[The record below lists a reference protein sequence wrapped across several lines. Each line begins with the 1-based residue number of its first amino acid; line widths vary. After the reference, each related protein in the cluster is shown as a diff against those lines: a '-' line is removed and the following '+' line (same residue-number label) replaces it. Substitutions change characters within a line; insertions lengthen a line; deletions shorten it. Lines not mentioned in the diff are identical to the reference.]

1 MRILFVAS
9 EGVPFAKTGGLA
21 DVVGGLSKA
30 LVQAGHE
37 VAVFLPGYR
46 GTPDAPVLLP
56 SLTLPFDR
64 DARFATLV
72 GGELHQGVRYFFLKQ
87 AEWFDRPAL
96 YGAAGKD
103 YPDNAERFGLFAR
116 AALEVAKL
124 VWLPELLHCHDWQAA
139 LVPVWLR
146 TVYRN
151 DPVLH
156 ALPVVLTVHNLGYQ
170 GLFPPDVLEVLGLP
184 QSLFT
189 MDGLEF
195 YGQVNFLKGGLVFA
209 DWLTTVSRRY
219 ASEIQTPEFG
229 CGLEGVL
236 RQRRSQL
243 IGIPNGVDYGEWDPE
258 HDPFIPARYSAAQ
271 IDGKRICK
279 AALLQH
285 FGLPAGAVD
294 RPVVGMVSRLVDQKG
309 FDLLMEAGDRLLV
322 EDALFVL
329 LGTGQ
334 PVYEEYFRALAA
346 RWPHRVGVRIAYDN
360 ALAHH
365 IEAGADIFLMPSR
378 YEPCGL
384 NQIYSLRYGT
394 IPVVRATGGLDDTV
408 EEVNPTTG
416 EGTGFKFVDYRVE
429 AMLEALARAIRA
441 FHQPELW
448 RRIQQN
454 AMRQDFSW
462 AAPAASYAE
471 LYARARTGRISRLG
485 DASIKE
491 DTGGEPLAVQS

>member
-9 EGVPFAKTGGLA
+9 EAVPFAKTGGLA

-30 LVQAGHE
+30 LMQGGHE
-37 VAVFLPGYR
+37 VAVLLPGYR

-56 SLTLPFDR
+56 SLTLPCAG
-64 DARFATLV
+64 DARFAAVT
-72 GGELHQGVRYFFLKQ
+72 GGEPVNGVRYFFLKQ
-87 AEWFDRPAL
+87 PEWFDRPGL
-96 YGAAGKD
+96 YGEAGSD
-103 YPDNAERFGLFAR
+103 YPDNGERFGLFAR

-124 VWLPELLHCHDWQAA
+124 VWRPELLHCHDWQAA
-139 LVPVWLR
+139 LVPVWQR

-151 DPVLH
+151 DPVLS

-170 GLFPPDVLEVLGLP
+170 GLFPPAVLDVLGLP
-184 QSLFT
+184 RSLFT
-189 MDGLEF
+189 IEGLEF

-229 CGLEGVL
+229 CGLDGVL
-236 RQRRSQL
+236 RQRRDRL

-258 HDPFIPARYSAAQ
+258 HDPFIPARYSLAQ
-271 IDGKRICK
+271 MDGKRVCK
-279 AALLQH
+279 AALLQR
-285 FGLPAGAVD
+285 FGLPAEAVNC
-294 RPVVGMVSRLVDQKG
+294 PVVGMVSRLVDQKG

-322 EDALFVL
+322 EDAVFVL

-360 ALAHH
+360 ALAHQ
-365 IEAGADIFLMPSR
+365 IEAGADLFLMPSR

-408 EEVNPTTG
+408 EEVDPVTG
-416 EGTGFKFVDYRVE
+416 EGTGFKFADYCAD
-429 AMLEALARAIRA
+429 AMLEALGRAVAAYHR
-441 FHQPELW
+441 PGLW

-454 AMRQDFSW
+454 AMRKDFSW
-462 AAPAASYAE
+462 AVPAASYAE
-471 LYARARTGRISRLG
+471 LYARACAERISRQAG
-485 DASIKE
+485 ASIKE
-491 DTGGEPLAVQS
+491 DAGGEPLAVQS